1 MKDSGSLTKLLQE
14 CPDIWLGFS
23 KSTNPQQN
31 LLSTGYG
38 PLDQHLNNSGW
49 PQAGLIEVFASLLG
63 IGEIRL
69 LTPALKKLINNEKMI
84 VWINPPFIPHPLALN
99 DSGLK
104 EDSQLIVFA
113 RNQKDLLWAIEASC
127 ANEKT
132 GAVLAWTKKITL
144 SAKHSRRLQLSAKS
158 AGTLC
163 CLFRATSLQH
173 EASMSELK
181 IALRPSKKFGF
192 LKINIIKHRGG
203 SPHKCIEV
211 EIDPAGSYRKF
222 INANKLAPWHLHQ
235 PALEKNN
242 TDIVNLSNSA
252 STDLSADDTKAE
264 YLHPIAPHPL
274 H

>member
-1 MKDSGSLTKLLQE
+1 MKGSKSLAKILRE
-14 CPDIWLGFS
+14 CPDIWLGS
-23 KSTNPQQN
+23 AKSTIPSKK
-31 LLSTGYG
+31 LLSTGYNS
-38 PLDQHLNNSGW
+38 LDQHLNDSGW
-49 PQAGLIEVFASLLG
+49 PQTGLIEVFASLLG

-69 LTPALKKLINNEKMI
+69 FTPVLKELINNKKTV
-84 VWINPPFIPHPLALN
+84 VWINPPFIPYPLALN

-104 EDSQLIVFA
+104 EGSQLIVFA

-132 GAVLAWTKKITL
+132 GAVLAWTKKIAL

-158 AGTLC
+158 TGTLC

-181 IALRPSKKFGF
+181 IALSPSKNFGF
-192 LKINIIKHRGG
+192 LKIDIIKHRGG
-203 SPHKCIEV
+203 SSYKCIEV
-211 EIDPAGSYRKF
+211 EIDPTGSYRKF
-222 INANKLAPWHLHQ
+222 INASKLAPWHLHQ
-235 PALEKNN
+235 APLEKNN
-242 TDIVNLSNSA
+242 TDIANPSNSA
-252 STDLSADDTKAE
+252 STNLSAEDTKAE